1 MKKYTRQSKILELIN
16 EKEIETQEELA
27 QELKNA
33 GIKVTQ
39 ATISRDIKELRLI
52 KVTSKSGNY
61 KYGTIEESQNSIS
74 DRLVRIFK
82 NSIITIDST
91 GNLVIIKTI
100 PGAAQI
106 CGSAIDSLQFNSIVG
121 SIAGDD
127 TVFIAVKSE
136 EEEEDSEK
144 EEVKELKDKLY
155 GLIN

>member
-1 MKKYTRQSKILELIN
+1 MKKYTRQTKILELIN

-27 QELKNA
+27 EELKKA

-52 KVTSKSGNY
+52 KVTSKTGKY
-61 KYGTIEESQNSIS
+61 KYGTIQESQNSIS

-82 NSIITIDST
+82 NSIITIETS

-106 CGSAIDSLQFNSIVG
+106 CGSAIDSLQFSSIVG

-127 TVFIAVKSE
+127 TVFIAVKDGE
-136 EEEEDSEK
+136 EEVE
-144 EEVKELKDKLY
+144 ELKESLY

>member
-1 MKKYTRQSKILELIN
+1 MKKYTRQTKILELID
-16 EKEIETQEELA
+16 EKEIETQEDLA
-27 QELKNA
+27 EELKKA

-52 KVTSKSGNY
+52 KVTSKTGKY
-61 KYGTIEESQNSIS
+61 KYGTIQESQNSIS

-82 NSIITIDST
+82 NSIITIETS

-106 CGSAIDSLQFNSIVG
+106 CGSAIDSLQFNAIAG

-127 TVFIAVKSE
+127 TVFIAVKDGE
-136 EEEEDSEK
+136 EEVE
-144 EEVKELKDKLY
+144 ELKESLY

>member
-1 MKKYTRQSKILELIN
+1 MKKYTRQTKILELIN
-16 EKEIETQEELA
+16 EKEIETQEDLA
-27 QELKNA
+27 EELKKA

-52 KVTSKSGNY
+52 KVTSKTGKY
-61 KYGTIEESQNSIS
+61 KYGTIQESQNSIS

-82 NSIITIDST
+82 NSIITIETS

-106 CGSAIDSLQFNSIVG
+106 CGSAIDSLQFNAIAG

-127 TVFIAVKSE
+127 TVFIAVKDGE
-136 EEEEDSEK
+136 EEVE
-144 EEVKELKDKLY
+144 ELKESLY

>member
-1 MKKYTRQSKILELIN
+1 MKKYARQSKILELIN
-16 EKEIETQEELA
+16 ERDIETQEDLA
-27 QELKNA
+27 LALKDL
-33 GIKVTQ
+33 GIDVTQ

-52 KVTSKSGNY
+52 KVTSKTGKY

-82 NSIITIDST
+82 NSIVSIDAAM
-91 GNLVIIKTI
+91 NIVVIRTI

-106 CGSAIDSLQFNSIVG
+106 CGSAIDSLQIAEVGG

-127 TVFIAVKSE
+127 TVFVAVRSL
-136 EEEEDSEK
+136 DA
-144 EEVKELKDKLY
+144 VQDIIDNLY

>member
-1 MKKYTRQSKILELIN
+1 MKKYTRQTKILELIN

-27 QELKNA
+27 EELKKA

-52 KVTSKSGNY
+52 KVTSKTGKY
-61 KYGTIEESQNSIS
+61 KYGTIQESQNSIS

-82 NSIITIDST
+82 NSIITIETS

-106 CGSAIDSLQFNSIVG
+106 CGSAIDSLQFSAIVG

-127 TVFIAVKSE
+127 TVFIAVKDGE
-136 EEEEDSEK
+136 EEVE
-144 EEVKELKDKLY
+144 ELKESLY